1 MVFFSNISSDGKLC
15 CTYLA
20 ETAQQD
26 IFPVMQLSFALASFF
41 SQQDFVACSSL
52 QCAGVYKLKEVSFD
66 LKQVCA
72 YTTCPLSA
80 NSIIPAIRKLKNLL
94 KITET
99 KIRDNFYRRLVFTE
113 IINLYAVDIYHV
125 LGYTGAIF
133 TGLILGILGGGG
145 AMLSVPVLVYL
156 FQLDASVATGYSL
169 FLIGVTALSGTF
181 QNIRKNLVDYKVSL
195 YYGIPSIVSVYIVRR
210 FLIHW
215 LPDVIFTVGSYS
227 IDKDHFILIF
237 LSVVM
242 FGAAYK
248 MITDSST
255 DNTDNKQHPVNYFK
269 LALYAVFIG
278 TFLGIVGAG
287 GGFLITPALV
297 YFANLSMKKA
307 IGTSLL
313 LVSVNSFIGFA
324 GDLGANPHF
333 DWLFLFTFSGFSI
346 AGVLAGSYF
355 SRFINSSKLKKSF
368 GWFILA
374 MAVYIVIK
382 ETFLK

>member
-1 MVFFSNISSDGKLC
+1 MILAIS
-15 CTYLA
+15 
-20 ETAQQD
+20 
-26 IFPVMQLSFALASFF
+26 
-41 SQQDFVACSSL
+41 
-52 QCAGVYKLKEVSFD
+52 KLKS
-66 LKQVCA
+66 L
-72 YTTCPLSA
+72 
-80 NSIIPAIRKLKNLL
+80 LKNIEA
-94 KITET
+94 KI
-99 KIRDNFYRRLVFTE
+99 KDNFYRSLVFTE
-113 IINLYAVDIYHV
+113 IVNLYAMDIYQT
-125 LGYTGAIF
+125 LGYVGAFF
-133 TGLILGILGGGG
+133 TGLVLGILGGGG

-156 FQLDASVATGYSL
+156 FHLEASVATGYSL
-169 FLIGVTALSGTF
+169 FLIGVTAFSGTF
-181 QNIRKNLVDYKVSL
+181 QNIRKDLVDYKVAL
-195 YYGIPSIVSVYIVRR
+195 YYGLPSIVSVYVVRR

-227 IDKDHFILIF
+227 VDKDHFILTF

-248 MITDSST
+248 MITDNPAG
-255 DNTDNKQHPVNYFK
+255 NTDNEAHPVNYFK

-297 YFANLSMKKA
+297 YFANLPIKKA

-333 DWLFLFTFSGFSI
+333 DWPFLFTFSGFSI

-355 SRFINSSKLKKSF
+355 SRFINGSKLKKTF
-368 GWFILA
+368 GWFILV
-374 MAVYIVIK
+374 MAVYIVVR